1 MTILKMAMAAALLGL
16 GSMPATAQTAGDS
29 MNNGAP
35 STKQMS
41 THKVTTTT
49 HTMMH
54 KSMSHHPMMMNWKS
68 CHRMNHAG
76 MMRNRQ
82 CRTMMM
88 KHHTVH
94 HAMTHPK

>member
-54 KSMSHHPMMMNWKS
+54 KSMSHHPMMM
-68 CHRMNHAG
+68 
-76 MMRNRQ
+76 
-82 CRTMMM
+82 